1 MLLLGLVAALVP
13 LSCKTGRSSIDM
25 TSELYR
31 LEKEAADLEREYEL
45 MVEERRG
52 LEVELERTRTV
63 YEEARIALARR
74 DELRLQL
81 EALGYSPTDAGAYAT
96 VAAAGGDGQ
105 VRREVPAVESRGGS
119 GAGGIREPEPAGPA
133 RGRYTGPHT
142 IHVVAKG
149 EYLFR
154 IAGYERYYG
163 DGNRWPVIFEAN
175 AYQIKDPHWIFA
187 GQRLQIPAP

>member
-1 MLLLGLVAALVP
+1 MRKLLLLGLVAALVP

-105 VRREVPAVESRGGS
+105 VRREVPAPAVSGSRS
-119 GAGGIREPEPAGPA
+119 P
-133 RGRYTGPHT
+133 
-142 IHVVAKG
+142 
-149 EYLFR
+149 
-154 IAGYERYYG
+154 
-163 DGNRWPVIFEAN
+163 
-175 AYQIKDPHWIFA
+175 
-187 GQRLQIPAP
+187 PAPRAADIPVPILSTS